1 VAGVRRHALVARR
14 VFREAVIACV
24 GVFVYF
30 GVRGL
35 TEGDVTQANQ
45 NAARVIRLE
54 RAVGMFWERSLQAAV
69 DGSHLAVTLANWEY
83 VWGHWPL
90 IIATLCW
97 LAIKHPGTYRFTRN
111 TMLLSGAVGLVVFAA
126 FPVTPPRLFD
136 PELVDTVT
144 EYSRSYR
151 VLQPPAFVNQYA
163 AMPSLHVGWDALIGI
178 ALAGHARRRWVRWM
192 GALLPAAMVFAVV
205 LTANHYVLDVI
216 AGLALILVTGILV
229 THYSTRRDR
238 TSPPATRASPRVPDR
253 HVAAMAPSGSG
264 PWHSAVGSAGQA
276 SHATRAPDRAA
287 TASRMSTP
295 RVRSAEGRFRPA
307 AVSPA
312 ATPRSPRPGERR
324 LAASP
329 VRAADNDTRAVGRGG
344 PRSRRG
350 GPATPRVRRHRPV
363 DPGRSPRVRPGRA
376 VRPGRRR
383 RGRWQGG
390 LR

>member
-1 VAGVRRHALVARR
+1 MGCA
-14 VFREAVIACV
+14 

-45 NAARVIRLE
+45 NAGRVIRLE
-54 RAVGMFWERSLQAAV
+54 RAVGMFWERPLQAAV
-69 DGSHLAVTLANWEY
+69 DGSHLAVTLANWVY

-97 LAIKHPGTYRFTRN
+97 LAIKHPETYRYARN

-163 AMPSLHVGWDALIGI
+163 ALPSLHVGWDALIGMAI
-178 ALAGHARRRWVRWM
+178 AGHARRRWVRCM

-205 LTANHYVLDVI
+205 ITANHYVLDVI
-216 AGLALILVTGILV
+216 AGLALILVSGVLV
-229 THYSTRRDR
+229 THRSTRRDR
-238 TSPPATRASPRVPDR
+238 PSPPAARTSHRVPVR
-253 HVAAMAPSGSG
+253 HAETAA
-264 PWHSAVGSAGQA
+264 
-276 SHATRAPDRAA
+276 R
-287 TASRMSTP
+287 
-295 RVRSAEGRFRPA
+295 RPA
-307 AVSPA
+307 AAAASTA
-312 ATPRSPRPGERR
+312 ATPGSPRLRERR
-324 LAASP
+324 LAAGA
-329 VRAADNDTRAVGRGG
+329 VRAADNDARAIRRGG
-344 PRSRRG
+344 PRPRRRG
-350 GPATPRVRRHRPV
+350 PGTPRVWRRRRV
-363 DPGRSPRVRPGRA
+363 DPGRSLRVRPGRV
-376 VRPGRRR
+376 VRPGRRV